1 VNLLGGKN
9 TMKLFREQEDPK
21 IDPQIDRFQ
30 ARQRSRQLWARRLG
44 LMIYGLLFTGLLGML
59 AVAGFIYFTFIK
71 NLPDFTSIKE
81 YRPPVITSIY
91 TRDGRLMGEFY
102 TERRIEVPYSRL
114 PKHLVMAF
122 VAAEDTRFFEHPG
135 VDLYGIFRAFIRN
148 VEAGEIVQ
156 GGSTI
161 TQQVVKRIMLNSE
174 RSFGRKIKEAVL
186 AYRIDNYLTKEE
198 ILTLYLNN
206 IFLGRGAYG
215 VEAAAQEFFSKHVE
229 NLTLAEAA
237 ILAGIPKAPSRY
249 SPYLSP
255 QRSKERQAYVLK
267 RMVDMGF
274 ITQAEA
280 TAALRQPIKLKP
292 MRPDWLKECGYFTEQ
307 VRSLLEE
314 RFGKEQV
321 MSLGLKVYTTADLGL
336 HQLAQKAIKE
346 GIDGLVKR
354 NGYRGPLR
362 HIDVKDRPAFQARQ
376 VVYYKKFPPRK
387 GILVNALVVPV
398 DKKKNPGI
406 WVRFGENW
414 GFLTQVPVDEDSD
427 EPRVSF
433 QPGDVVQVR
442 LVDRDRNN
450 RWKAVPQVAPMV
462 QGALL
467 SMELETGK
475 VRAMMGGRDFNDSTF
490 NRAVQAH
497 RQPGSA
503 FKPIIYAAAVD
514 RGFGPNTILEDEPL
528 SLPGGKRGEEWSPQ
542 NYDHSFYGPIP
553 LSTALAL
560 SRNIPAVRTMMA
572 IGVPAVLKM
581 AKTLGIASP
590 IYPNYA
596 SALGASEVTLI
607 ELVRAYSVFPNRGE
621 LITPLFIERIEDRD
635 GRVLYEARPQRHP
648 ALKPETADI
657 MTKLLLGVVER
668 GTATRVQVLERPIGG
683 KTGTTNQTRDAWF
696 IGFTP
701 SLITGVWVG
710 MDSERSL
717 GKKETGSQAAAP
729 IFINYMQEALKGQP
743 VEQFSEEIRG
753 KAKREEPD
761 VEKDDEEPIEE
772 QEDFYPEK
780 NKSTI
785 TEGSPKAPAPTNKNF
800 FKNDLEG

>member
-1 VNLLGGKN
+1 
-9 TMKLFREQEDPK
+9 MKLFKGQGEAK
-21 IDPQIDRFQ
+21 IDPRIDRF
-30 ARQRSRQLWARRLG
+30 ANRRRWARRLG
-44 LMIYGLLFTGLLGML
+44 LIIYGLLFTGLLGLL
-59 AVAGFIYFTFIK
+59 AVAAFIYFVFIK

-102 TERRIEVPYSRL
+102 SERRIEVPYGRL

-135 VDLYGIFRAFIRN
+135 VDLYGILRAFIRN

-161 TQQVVKRIMLNSE
+161 TQQVVKRIMLSSE

-186 AYRIDNYLTKEE
+186 AYRIDKYLTKEE
-198 ILTLYLNN
+198 ILTIYLNN

-229 NLTLAEAA
+229 DLSLAEAA

-249 SPYLSP
+249 SPYLAP
-255 QRSKERQAYVLK
+255 QRAKERQEYVLR
-267 RMVDMGF
+267 RMVDMGY

-280 TAALRQPIKLKP
+280 AAALRQPIKLKP
-292 MRPDWLKECGYFTEQ
+292 LRPDWLKECGYFTEY
-307 VRSLLEE
+307 VRGQLEE

-336 HQLAQKAIKE
+336 HQVAQGAIKE
-346 GIDGLVKR
+346 GINGLVQR
-354 NGYRGPLR
+354 NGYHGPLR
-362 HIDVKDRPAFQARQ
+362 HIEAKDRPAYQARQ
-376 VVYYKKFPPRK
+376 VAFYKKFPPRK

-398 DKKKNPGI
+398 DKKKNPGT
-406 WVRFGENW
+406 WVRFGEGW
-414 GFLTQVPVDEDSD
+414 GHLTLPPVNEDDD
-427 EPRVSF
+427 EPRASF
-433 QPGDVVQVR
+433 QPGDVLQVR

-450 RWKAVPQVAPMV
+450 RWTAVPQVAPMV

-475 VRAMMGGRDFNDSTF
+475 VRAMMGGRDFTDSTY
-490 NRAVQAH
+490 NRATQAH

-503 FKPIIYAAAVD
+503 FKPILYAAAVE

-528 SLPGGKRGEEWSPQ
+528 SLPGGRHGEEWSPQ
-542 NYDHSFYGPIP
+542 NYDHRYYGPIR
-553 LSTALAL
+553 LSTALAQ

-572 IGVPAVLKM
+572 IGVPAVLNM
-581 AKTLGIASP
+581 AKNLGIASP

-596 SALGASEVTLI
+596 SALGASEVTLL
-607 ELVRAYSVFPNRGE
+607 ELTRAYSVFPNHGTLVE
-621 LITPLFIERIEDRD
+621 PTFIERIEDRD
-635 GRVLYEARPQRHP
+635 GRQLYDARPRRRQVISN
-648 ALKPETADI
+648 ETADI
-657 MTKLLLGVVER
+657 MTNLLLGVVEH
-668 GTATRVQVLERPIGG
+668 GTATRVQVLDRPVGG

-729 IFINYMQEALKGQP
+729 IFINYMQTALKGQP
-743 VEQFSEEIRG
+743 VQQFAEEVRNTP
-753 KAKREEPD
+753 RRDEPEVEYDEEEPAD
-761 VEKDDEEPIEE
+761 Q

-780 NKSTI
+780 STV
-785 TEGSPKAPAPTNKNF
+785 TEGAPKAPAPANKNF
-800 FKNDLEG
+800 FKNDMEG